1 MVRNRLLMSILLL
14 IFETFVENVC
24 VMWRSGDNQNTKV
37 LTEVYFIAYY
47 SFENQRY
54 LMRMANSFLAVFE

>member
-24 VMWRSGDNQNTKV
+24 VMWRSIVNQNTEV
-37 LTEVYFIAYY
+37 LTEVDFIAYY
-47 SFENQRY
+47 SFETERD
-54 LMRMANSFLAVFE
+54 

>member
-1 MVRNRLLMSILLL
+1 MVKNRLLMSILLL

-24 VMWRSGDNQNTKV
+24 VIRRSIDNQKTEV
-37 LTEVYFIAYY
+37 LTEVDFIAYY

-54 LMRMANSFLAVFE
+54 VMRMAKRFLAVFE